1 MNRMSRKDFVS
12 GVVSVAGLAMCSIVA
27 VSAAQD
33 FSVAENT
40 GAAIQ
45 AAIDAAGAAGGG
57 RVVVPPGT
65 YPSGTLTLRSH
76 VELHLE
82 KGAVV
87 LGSTNRADFT
97 RIPLE
102 LGAGM
107 THSLVRAWDV
117 EDIAITGEGVFDA
130 QGTSWFEKRPWHGT
144 DKAFFHPK
152 SGRPMMV
159 AFFRCKGVRFRD
171 VSFLNSAS
179 WTMHVKFCENLDFA
193 RIKVLND
200 LRFINADGIDFDGC
214 RHIRLANSDFLT
226 GDDSVVARAI
236 RPKGSKEKVVLE
248 DMVVEDCRF
257 ESGCQCVRMGC
268 PSDDTIRDVH
278 FRHIT
283 MKGRRGV
290 RFNYPVSY
298 LSPSDEGLM
307 SIHDVSFENV
317 TGEVRD
323 RMVQID
329 CAPGVKIRG
338 VADILFRNWDVK
350 SGVPLEFV
358 GNAWS
363 KIERIRRENF
373 KLNGERL
380 PDGEFAVDCTNA
392 QPLRRFPPGHR
403 HYRPAEPYVPQKY
416 PTVASGGTAAI
427 QTAIDEVAANA
438 TGGRVTA
445 EAGEYTGASVR
456 LRTNV
461 ELRLEKGAV
470 LKAPVIAEGVADA
483 ALVGPGTISAVAGKT
498 GPLARFVRCRR
509 LRLDGVTFLD
519 AVGRVPVAESCDD
532 IQVDGLSV
540 YADAERKFPAAFAFT
555 SCTGVRVANCS
566 FPTPA
571 KQPKPFKNDSQHNQ
585 GETK

>member
-1 MNRMSRKDFVS
+1 MNRMSRKEFLC
-12 GVVSVAGLAMCSIVA
+12 GVVSVAVMAMCSVA
-27 VSAAQD
+27 ARAVAQD
-33 FSVAENT
+33 CPVAENT

-107 THSLVRAWDV
+107 THSLVRAWDA
-117 EDIAITGEGVFDA
+117 ENIAITGEGVLDA
-130 QGTSWFEKRPWHGT
+130 QGESYFEKRPWHGT
-144 DKAFFHPK
+144 DRAFFHPK
-152 SGRPMMV
+152 SGRPIMV

-179 WTMHVKFCENLDFA
+179 WTMHIKFCEDLDFA

-214 RHIRLANSDFLT
+214 RHIRLKDSDFLT
-226 GDDSVVARAI
+226 GDDSVIARAI
-236 RPKGSKEKVVLE
+236 RPNGSKEKVVLE
-248 DMVVEDCRF
+248 DMVVENCRF

-278 FRHIT
+278 FRNIT

-323 RMVQID
+323 RMIQID
-329 CAPGVKIRG
+329 CAPGVKIRC
-338 VADILFRNWDVK
+338 VADVLFRNWDVK
-350 SGVPLEFV
+350 SGEPLEFV

-373 KLNGERL
+373 TLNGERL
-380 PDGEFAVDCTNA
+380 PDGEFVADCTNA

-403 HYRPAEPYVPQKY
+403 HYRPAEPYVPLKY
-416 PTVASGGTAAI
+416 LTVADGGTAAI
-427 QTAIDEVAANA
+427 QAAVDEVAANA

-445 EAGEYTGASVR
+445 EAGAYAGAAVR

-470 LKAPVIAEGVADA
+470 LKAPVIAEDVADA
-483 ALVGPGTISAVAGKT
+483 ALAGPGTVSVATGKA

-509 LRLDGVTFLD
+509 LRLDGVTFLG
-519 AVGRVPVAESCDD
+519 AVGREPVAESCDD
-532 IQVDGLSV
+532 VQADGLSV
-540 YADAERKFPAAFAFT
+540 YADTERKIPAAFAFS
-555 SCTGVRVANCS
+555 SCMGVRVANSS
-566 FPTPA
+566 FPAPA
-571 KQPKPFKNDSQHNQ
+571 KQSKPFANDSQND
-585 GETK
+585 